1 MMEIGSPKSR
11 GRFARGAREFVN
23 RWKARGPAPPWAV
36 GVGPVAGRLAQ
47 FGALPGPDVG
57 RVGSIRPHLPPR
69 SGRPRRARRFMPLSP
84 VGLFFLLGR
93 CETFRRRVRPL
104 PRMNLCRFSFG
115 AWRVLGGLGCTG
127 VLAAAAPAGDIVE
140 LPTYTVTDRRELP
153 APEPWYYGRIAGFE
167 VLSNA
172 SEKATKRLVGDFQ
185 RFYLAL
191 SLVWPGVQQ
200 NNAVPTALILCG
212 KGAKFDAFIPSGQQR
227 PNRAMASLTLR
238 AGEQSA
244 IVIDFQTK
252 VLNLSTPEG
261 AAAAATTAAGAGE
274 DGAGPGG
281 GDPGFQVDAYRQ
293 LYREYIRFLLGG
305 VEPRGPAWF
314 EEGVAQ
320 IFMGMEVTTTT
331 ITVGKVE
338 DPNTISAEQGALNDA
353 GIVGTAPAEDRDFNA
368 ALAKRRLLPM
378 EELFAVKHDAP
389 EAAGTLGGTWA
400 KQAYA
405 FVHWG
410 LYGDQGKHQKAFL
423 TFLRR
428 LDREPVS
435 EALFKD
441 CFKKSYRDMLLTI
454 RGYVDFT
461 NYMLAG
467 IRAGKG
473 EKLPEPPPFA
483 LRAATEAEAGRI
495 TGDALR
501 LAGHAA
507 AARTAMTVPYIRG
520 ERDPDL
526 LAAIGLLERAA
537 GDDTRARKFLEAA
550 AQGRAVRP
558 RAFQELARLRFAAAA
573 AEPAEAQAR
582 FSAEQTAA
590 VLTALFTARTQP
602 PPLPEVYELIAAT
615 WARSVI
621 TPTAEHLAVLDEGV
635 RFFPRHTGLVYATA
649 EQKVRA
655 GLVAEARALIALGL
669 RVASDAGTR
678 GKFETL
684 QAGLPAAR

>member
-1 MMEIGSPKSR
+1 MNLR
-11 GRFARGAREFVN
+11 RFS
-23 RWKARGPAPPWAV
+23 
-36 GVGPVAGRLAQ
+36 L
-47 FGALPGPDVG
+47 GALLVMGCLGPT
-57 RVGSIRPHLPPR
+57 
-69 SGRPRRARRFMPLSP
+69 A
-84 VGLFFLLGR
+84 
-93 CETFRRRVRPL
+93 
-104 PRMNLCRFSFG
+104 
-115 AWRVLGGLGCTG
+115 GLG
-127 VLAAAAPAGDIVE
+127 AAEPTGDIVE

-153 APEPWYYGRIAGFE
+153 APETWYYGRIAGFE

-200 NNAVPTALILCG
+200 KNAVPTALILCG
-212 KGAKFDAFIPSGQQR
+212 KGAKFDAFIPPGQQR

-238 AGEQSA
+238 AGEQAA

-261 AAAAATTAAGAGE
+261 DAAAATTAAGAGE
-274 DGAGPGG
+274 DGASLGG

-320 IFMGMEVTTTT
+320 IFMAMEVTKTT

-338 DPNTISAEQGALNDA
+338 NPNTLSAEQAALNEA
-353 GIVGTAPAEDRDFNA
+353 GISGTAPAEDRDFNA
-368 ALAKRRLLPM
+368 ALAKRRLLTM
-378 EELFAVKHDAP
+378 EQLFAVTHDAP
-389 EAAGTLGGTWA
+389 EARGTLGGTWA

-410 LYGDQGKHQKAFL
+410 LYGDQGKHQKDFL

-467 IRAGKG
+467 IQAGKG
-473 EKLPEPPPFA
+473 EKLPEPPPFE
-483 LRAATEAEAGRI
+483 LREATEAEAGRI

-501 LAGHAA
+501 LAGHVP
-507 AARTAMTVPYIRG
+507 AARTAMSVPYIRG
-520 ERDPDL
+520 ERDPNL

-537 GDDTRARKFLEAA
+537 GDDLRARKFLEAA
-550 AQGRAVRP
+550 AQGKAVRP
-558 RAFQELARLRFAAAA
+558 RAFLELARLRFTAAAA
-573 AEPAEAQAR
+573 KPAEARER

-590 VLTALFTARTQP
+590 VLTALFTARSQP
-602 PPLPEVYELIAAT
+602 PPLPEIYELIAAT

-621 TPTAEHLAVLDEGV
+621 TPTAEHLAVLDEGI

-678 GKFETL
+678 EKFETL
-684 QAGLPAAR
+684 QASLPGAKVPRGPG